1 MGLKPQMGLRNVDKG
16 VSMVSQSN
24 TSSPAIK
31 LLFVD
36 DEKGFVDVVSKRLA
50 KRAIQ
55 STKAYSGA
63 EAILALRRE
72 DFDLALLDL
81 KMDDLDGIEVL
92 KIFKKMSPAL
102 KVIMLTGHGSEEAAR
117 EGIRCGA
124 ADYLTKPCDFEDL
137 VEKIRSVCART
148 ESLGTCAHT

>member
-1 MGLKPQMGLRNVDKG
+1 
-16 VSMVSQSN
+16 MVSHSN
-24 TSSPAIK
+24 TPSAAIK

-36 DEKGFVDVVSKRLA
+36 DEKGFVDVVAKRLA

-55 STKAYSGA
+55 VTKAYSGA
-63 EAILALRRE
+63 DGILALRRE
-72 DFDLALLDL
+72 DFDLALVDL

-92 KIFKKMSPAL
+92 KIFKKMAPAL

-124 ADYLTKPCDFEDL
+124 TDYLTKPCDFEKL
-137 VEKIRSVCART
+137 VEKIRSVGASAGRPDHWT
-148 ESLGTCAHT
+148 